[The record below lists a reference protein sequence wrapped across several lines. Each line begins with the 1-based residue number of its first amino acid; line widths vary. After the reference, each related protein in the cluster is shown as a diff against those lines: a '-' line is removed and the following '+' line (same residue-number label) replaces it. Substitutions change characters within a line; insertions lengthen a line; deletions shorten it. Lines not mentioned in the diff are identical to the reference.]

1 MSELDGKT
9 AVVVGA
15 GRGLGRGIAQS
26 LSAAGASVLAIA
38 RHQTG
43 LDELHAAHPSIETA
57 AGDATDPD
65 LAAEVVTSRD
75 PDILAVVAG
84 ASPSYHTLQNH
95 TWETFSLNWDAD
107 VRLTFNWLREALR
120 KPLRPG
126 SRVLLMSSGAALQGS
141 PLSGGYAG
149 AKATIR
155 FMAAY
160 ADEEARRNDLG
171 IRVLAV
177 LPRLTPATGLGLEA
191 VREYAALAGVSE
203 DRFLTTL
210 GAPVT
215 AESAG
220 EAFRKLASG
229 ELDET
234 VAYALTGEGLTAL
247 DGRAAAG
254 R

>member
-1 MSELDGKT
+1 MGELDGKA

-43 LDELHAAHPSIETA
+43 LDELQAANPSIERA

-65 LAAEVVTSRD
+65 LAAEVVASRD

-84 ASPSYHTLQNH
+84 ASPSYHPLQSH
-95 TWETFSLNWDAD
+95 TWEMFSLNWDVD

-126 SRVLLMSSGAALQGS
+126 SRVPLMSSGAALQGS

-191 VREYAALAGVSE
+191 VRRYAALAGVTE
-203 DRFLTTL
+203 DQFLTTL

-220 EAFRKLASG
+220 EAFLKLASG